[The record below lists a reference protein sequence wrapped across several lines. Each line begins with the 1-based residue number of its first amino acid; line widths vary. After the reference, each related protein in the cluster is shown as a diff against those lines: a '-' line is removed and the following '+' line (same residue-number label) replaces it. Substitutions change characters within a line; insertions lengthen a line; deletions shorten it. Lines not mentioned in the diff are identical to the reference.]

1 MSLFTISLNC
11 FLKHSNM
18 RIQICPNRIN
28 YYGNDLLDEGAI
40 GVMGVDGGY
49 HSGCHGFQVEPNQRA
64 PMDGK
69 W

>member
-1 MSLFTISLNC
+1 
-11 FLKHSNM
+11 M